1 MNPQD
6 KETKTSTVIDV
17 NWADRWQVYH
27 RLQELGVP
35 CRCRANEPLQVEI
48 NTPIA
53 TMQLWSILKR
63 LTASR
68 SESLIWLESCWQTKN
83 YSQEN

>member
-6 KETKTSTVIDV
+6 KETKTSTVINV

-27 RLQELGVP
+27 RLQELEIP
-35 CRCRANEPLQVEI
+35 CKCRSNEPLRVEI

-53 TMQLWSILKR
+53 TMQLWCILRR
-63 LTASR
+63 LRVSR
-68 SESLIWLESCWQTKN
+68 SESVSWLESCWQTKN